1 MYKSILVK
9 DKYVKR
15 YSFQRLSIILAI
27 VLWIFTAVRV
37 FSPGIVRAV
46 SVNSRKDM
54 VSIFCNNVYRDVSSE
69 LTAYGVIT
77 ESYLSDDAKTMLL
90 TDIAEDIGLNA
101 YKIVKHANEED
112 DSYALIQDSVYGD
125 VDIRILS
132 SQNKYYLAIDIK
144 LDKGI
149 EGTEQYKK
157 IVETVCEEY
166 GIDCVVNVCLKGAV
180 DGRIDITDRKNLCNE
195 LLKQLKAKEI
205 QSRKTMDMFVV
216 YAYDRSEKDYVML
229 GKKKI
234 NINSKTLLLIAFP
247 VLLILIF
254 ATSTLY
260 LTITNRNLQKDV
272 DTLQTQIEEALAAT
286 ASNTNSDQQKE
297 LSKLNEQLTNLQTI
311 TQTLSKYPQIDKGIL
326 ETIDKSCKN
335 LTIDSISFNQE
346 TGAISLT
353 VTASKVNGCEETVR
367 TLRESG
373 TFKTVDYN
381 GYTQDGGVSETT
393 ETVTDPT
400 TGATTTQTVTN
411 TTPITYKSSIT
422 CTLEGGTT
430 SGQD

>member
-1 MYKSILVK
+1 MARNSNK
-9 DKYVKR
+9 DID
-15 YSFQRLSIILAI
+15 FL
-27 VLWIFTAVRV
+27 
-37 FSPGIVRAV
+37 
-46 SVNSRKDM
+46 
-54 VSIFCNNVYRDVSSE
+54 
-69 LTAYGVIT
+69 
-77 ESYLSDDAKTMLL
+77 
-90 TDIAEDIGLNA
+90 
-101 YKIVKHANEED
+101 
-112 DSYALIQDSVYGD
+112 SVY
-125 VDIRILS
+125 
-132 SQNKYYLAIDIK
+132 
-144 LDKGI
+144 
-149 EGTEQYKK
+149 
-157 IVETVCEEY
+157 
-166 GIDCVVNVCLKGAV
+166 
-180 DGRIDITDRKNLCNE
+180 
-195 LLKQLKAKEI
+195 
-205 QSRKTMDMFVV
+205 KT
-216 YAYDRSEKDYVML
+216 
-229 GKKKI
+229 KKKI
-234 NINSKTLLLIAFP
+234 NTNSKTILLIALP

-272 DTLQTQIEEALAAT
+272 DTLHTQIEEALAAT

-335 LTIDSISFNQE
+335 LTIDSISF
-346 TGAISLT
+346 T

-400 TGATTTQTVTN
+400 TGATTTQAVTN

>member
-1 MYKSILVK
+1 MARNSNK
-9 DKYVKR
+9 DID
-15 YSFQRLSIILAI
+15 FL
-27 VLWIFTAVRV
+27 
-37 FSPGIVRAV
+37 
-46 SVNSRKDM
+46 
-54 VSIFCNNVYRDVSSE
+54 
-69 LTAYGVIT
+69 
-77 ESYLSDDAKTMLL
+77 
-90 TDIAEDIGLNA
+90 
-101 YKIVKHANEED
+101 
-112 DSYALIQDSVYGD
+112 SVY
-125 VDIRILS
+125 
-132 SQNKYYLAIDIK
+132 
-144 LDKGI
+144 
-149 EGTEQYKK
+149 
-157 IVETVCEEY
+157 
-166 GIDCVVNVCLKGAV
+166 
-180 DGRIDITDRKNLCNE
+180 
-195 LLKQLKAKEI
+195 
-205 QSRKTMDMFVV
+205 KT
-216 YAYDRSEKDYVML
+216 
-229 GKKKI
+229 KKKI
-234 NINSKTLLLIAFP
+234 NTNSKTLLLIALP

-272 DTLQTQIEEALAAT
+272 DTLHTQIEEALAAT

-311 TQTLSKYPQIDKGIL
+311 TQTLSKYPQIDKNIL

-335 LTIDSISFNQE
+335 LTIE

-400 TGATTTQTVTN
+400 TGATTTQAVTN

>member
-1 MYKSILVK
+1 MARNSNK
-9 DKYVKR
+9 D
-15 YSFQRLSIILAI
+15 I
-27 VLWIFTAVRV
+27 
-37 FSPGIVRAV
+37 
-46 SVNSRKDM
+46 D
-54 VSIFCNNVYRDVSSE
+54 
-69 LTAYGVIT
+69 
-77 ESYLSDDAKTMLL
+77 YLSVYKT
-90 TDIAEDIGLNA
+90 
-101 YKIVKHANEED
+101 
-112 DSYALIQDSVYGD
+112 
-125 VDIRILS
+125 
-132 SQNKYYLAIDIK
+132 
-144 LDKGI
+144 
-149 EGTEQYKK
+149 
-157 IVETVCEEY
+157 
-166 GIDCVVNVCLKGAV
+166 
-180 DGRIDITDRKNLCNE
+180 
-195 LLKQLKAKEI
+195 
-205 QSRKTMDMFVV
+205 
-216 YAYDRSEKDYVML
+216 
-229 GKKKI
+229 KKKI
-234 NINSKTLLLIAFP
+234 NINSKTLLLIALP

-286 ASNTNSDQQKE
+286 ASNTHSDQQKE
-297 LSKLNEQLTNLQTI
+297 LSKLNEQLTNL
-311 TQTLSKYPQIDKGIL
+311 QTLSKYPQIDKGIL

-353 VTASKVNGCEETVR
+353 VTAFKVNGCEETVR

>member
-1 MYKSILVK
+1 MARNSNK
-9 DKYVKR
+9 DID
-15 YSFQRLSIILAI
+15 FL
-27 VLWIFTAVRV
+27 
-37 FSPGIVRAV
+37 
-46 SVNSRKDM
+46 
-54 VSIFCNNVYRDVSSE
+54 
-69 LTAYGVIT
+69 
-77 ESYLSDDAKTMLL
+77 
-90 TDIAEDIGLNA
+90 
-101 YKIVKHANEED
+101 
-112 DSYALIQDSVYGD
+112 SVY
-125 VDIRILS
+125 
-132 SQNKYYLAIDIK
+132 
-144 LDKGI
+144 
-149 EGTEQYKK
+149 
-157 IVETVCEEY
+157 
-166 GIDCVVNVCLKGAV
+166 
-180 DGRIDITDRKNLCNE
+180 
-195 LLKQLKAKEI
+195 
-205 QSRKTMDMFVV
+205 KT
-216 YAYDRSEKDYVML
+216 
-229 GKKKI
+229 KKKI
-234 NINSKTLLLIAFP
+234 NTNSKTLLLIALP

-400 TGATTTQTVTN
+400 TGATTTQAVTN
-411 TTPITYKSSIT
+411 TKKLMIIAYISTIISAGILLVGVRYILRFYALPQDTANLAVSMVSLHCVFDFFVWPMAFSFPNALRAANDATFTMIVSTFSMWTFRFALSYVFALYLHMGVIGVWWAMIVDWIFRSICFMIRYKSNKWMNR
-422 CTLEGGTT
+422 TLV
-430 SGQD
+430 

>member
-1 MYKSILVK
+1 MARNSNK
-9 DKYVKR
+9 DID
-15 YSFQRLSIILAI
+15 FL
-27 VLWIFTAVRV
+27 
-37 FSPGIVRAV
+37 
-46 SVNSRKDM
+46 
-54 VSIFCNNVYRDVSSE
+54 
-69 LTAYGVIT
+69 
-77 ESYLSDDAKTMLL
+77 
-90 TDIAEDIGLNA
+90 
-101 YKIVKHANEED
+101 
-112 DSYALIQDSVYGD
+112 SVY
-125 VDIRILS
+125 
-132 SQNKYYLAIDIK
+132 
-144 LDKGI
+144 
-149 EGTEQYKK
+149 
-157 IVETVCEEY
+157 
-166 GIDCVVNVCLKGAV
+166 
-180 DGRIDITDRKNLCNE
+180 
-195 LLKQLKAKEI
+195 
-205 QSRKTMDMFVV
+205 KT
-216 YAYDRSEKDYVML
+216 
-229 GKKKI
+229 KKKI
-234 NINSKTLLLIAFP
+234 NINSKTLLLIALP

-272 DTLQTQIEEALAAT
+272 DTLQT
-286 ASNTNSDQQKE
+286 QKE

-393 ETVTDPT
+393 ETVTDPI

-411 TTPITYKSSIT
+411 TIPITYKSSIT

>member
-1 MYKSILVK
+1 MARNSNK
-9 DKYVKR
+9 DID
-15 YSFQRLSIILAI
+15 FL
-27 VLWIFTAVRV
+27 
-37 FSPGIVRAV
+37 
-46 SVNSRKDM
+46 
-54 VSIFCNNVYRDVSSE
+54 
-69 LTAYGVIT
+69 
-77 ESYLSDDAKTMLL
+77 
-90 TDIAEDIGLNA
+90 
-101 YKIVKHANEED
+101 
-112 DSYALIQDSVYGD
+112 SVY
-125 VDIRILS
+125 
-132 SQNKYYLAIDIK
+132 
-144 LDKGI
+144 
-149 EGTEQYKK
+149 
-157 IVETVCEEY
+157 
-166 GIDCVVNVCLKGAV
+166 
-180 DGRIDITDRKNLCNE
+180 
-195 LLKQLKAKEI
+195 
-205 QSRKTMDMFVV
+205 KT
-216 YAYDRSEKDYVML
+216 
-229 GKKKI
+229 KKKI
-234 NINSKTLLLIAFP
+234 NTNSKTLLLIALP

-311 TQTLSKYPQIDKGIL
+311 TQTLSKYPQ
-326 ETIDKSCKN
+326 IDKSCKN

-400 TGATTTQTVTN
+400 TGATTTQAVTN

>member
-1 MYKSILVK
+1 MARNSNK
-9 DKYVKR
+9 DID
-15 YSFQRLSIILAI
+15 FL
-27 VLWIFTAVRV
+27 
-37 FSPGIVRAV
+37 
-46 SVNSRKDM
+46 
-54 VSIFCNNVYRDVSSE
+54 
-69 LTAYGVIT
+69 
-77 ESYLSDDAKTMLL
+77 
-90 TDIAEDIGLNA
+90 
-101 YKIVKHANEED
+101 
-112 DSYALIQDSVYGD
+112 SVY
-125 VDIRILS
+125 
-132 SQNKYYLAIDIK
+132 
-144 LDKGI
+144 
-149 EGTEQYKK
+149 
-157 IVETVCEEY
+157 
-166 GIDCVVNVCLKGAV
+166 
-180 DGRIDITDRKNLCNE
+180 
-195 LLKQLKAKEI
+195 
-205 QSRKTMDMFVV
+205 KT
-216 YAYDRSEKDYVML
+216 
-229 GKKKI
+229 KKKI
-234 NINSKTLLLIAFP
+234 NINSKTLLLIALP
-247 VLLILIF
+247 VLLVLIF

-326 ETIDKSCKN
+326 ETID
-335 LTIDSISFNQE
+335 SISFNQE

-393 ETVTDPT
+393 ETVTDPI

>member
-1 MYKSILVK
+1 MARNSNK
-9 DKYVKR
+9 DID
-15 YSFQRLSIILAI
+15 FL
-27 VLWIFTAVRV
+27 
-37 FSPGIVRAV
+37 
-46 SVNSRKDM
+46 
-54 VSIFCNNVYRDVSSE
+54 
-69 LTAYGVIT
+69 
-77 ESYLSDDAKTMLL
+77 
-90 TDIAEDIGLNA
+90 
-101 YKIVKHANEED
+101 
-112 DSYALIQDSVYGD
+112 SVY
-125 VDIRILS
+125 
-132 SQNKYYLAIDIK
+132 
-144 LDKGI
+144 
-149 EGTEQYKK
+149 
-157 IVETVCEEY
+157 
-166 GIDCVVNVCLKGAV
+166 
-180 DGRIDITDRKNLCNE
+180 
-195 LLKQLKAKEI
+195 
-205 QSRKTMDMFVV
+205 KT
-216 YAYDRSEKDYVML
+216 
-229 GKKKI
+229 KKKI
-234 NINSKTLLLIAFP
+234 NINSKTLLLIALP

-286 ASNTNSDQQKE
+286 ASNTNSDQQKG

-346 TGAISLT
+346 TGDISLT

-422 CTLEGGTT
+422 CTLEGDTT

>member
-1 MYKSILVK
+1 MARNSNK
-9 DKYVKR
+9 DID
-15 YSFQRLSIILAI
+15 FL
-27 VLWIFTAVRV
+27 
-37 FSPGIVRAV
+37 
-46 SVNSRKDM
+46 
-54 VSIFCNNVYRDVSSE
+54 
-69 LTAYGVIT
+69 
-77 ESYLSDDAKTMLL
+77 
-90 TDIAEDIGLNA
+90 
-101 YKIVKHANEED
+101 
-112 DSYALIQDSVYGD
+112 SVY
-125 VDIRILS
+125 
-132 SQNKYYLAIDIK
+132 
-144 LDKGI
+144 
-149 EGTEQYKK
+149 
-157 IVETVCEEY
+157 
-166 GIDCVVNVCLKGAV
+166 
-180 DGRIDITDRKNLCNE
+180 
-195 LLKQLKAKEI
+195 
-205 QSRKTMDMFVV
+205 KT
-216 YAYDRSEKDYVML
+216 
-229 GKKKI
+229 KKKI
-234 NINSKTLLLIAFP
+234 NTNSKTLLLIALP

-311 TQTLSKYPQIDKGIL
+311 TQTLSKYPQIDKNIL
-326 ETIDKSCKN
+326 E
-335 LTIDSISFNQE
+335 TIDSISFNQE

-400 TGATTTQTVTN
+400 TGATTTQAVTN

>member
-1 MYKSILVK
+1 MARNSNK
-9 DKYVKR
+9 DID
-15 YSFQRLSIILAI
+15 FL
-27 VLWIFTAVRV
+27 
-37 FSPGIVRAV
+37 
-46 SVNSRKDM
+46 
-54 VSIFCNNVYRDVSSE
+54 
-69 LTAYGVIT
+69 
-77 ESYLSDDAKTMLL
+77 
-90 TDIAEDIGLNA
+90 
-101 YKIVKHANEED
+101 
-112 DSYALIQDSVYGD
+112 SVY
-125 VDIRILS
+125 
-132 SQNKYYLAIDIK
+132 
-144 LDKGI
+144 
-149 EGTEQYKK
+149 
-157 IVETVCEEY
+157 
-166 GIDCVVNVCLKGAV
+166 
-180 DGRIDITDRKNLCNE
+180 
-195 LLKQLKAKEI
+195 
-205 QSRKTMDMFVV
+205 KT
-216 YAYDRSEKDYVML
+216 
-229 GKKKI
+229 KKKI
-234 NINSKTLLLIAFP
+234 NINSKTLLLIALP

-326 ETIDKSCKN
+326 E
-335 LTIDSISFNQE
+335 TIDSISFNQE